1 MNLIDQEQR
10 DRILENSGDL
20 VVSASAGSGKTTIMV
35 KKMGLELEKITD
47 HRTIA
52 AITFTVKAT
61 DEIKRKAKSGNNS
74 KKPIVVMTNDSFIE
88 SEIIRPFIKDAF
100 GKEFGNDYSV
110 EYANKYKFD
119 TYSSG
124 LKQLK
129 SKNILGSFED
139 NKRNFNFKLAL
150 EILKDSVAA
159 QEYIR
164 AKYAW
169 IFLDEYQDSDG
180 DMHRFFMQLNK
191 ELNIKLF
198 IVGDSK
204 QAIYLWRGAMSNVF
218 DQLDNEEFDSYEL
231 VTNFRCD
238 KEIENYANLFHNPQ
252 YVTNLPSNVKNLVF
266 KEYNTFN
273 SFYER
278 RDFVGFVDQFK
289 SIITDGIL
297 DLSKEVTII
306 ANYNNDAKKITELLN
321 KGGFDF
327 VFIPKT
333 PIDEGIPNGYLLKE
347 LALYSKN
354 STYTIYDFLE
364 KTSIDERV
372 RTRFEVNNI
381 IRELKDPK
389 KLMPNIIEKVVS
401 ELANYLGI
409 TIGKDE
415 INKFCD
421 SICNEKYDMA
431 FRIMD
436 SKYKVMTV
444 FASKGL
450 EFDQVISFARYYK
463 IYNDEDLQNHY
474 VCITRAKEKFIMFI
488 DNEAYIKH
496 VKEVANKNNLKD
508 INKLVKVAK
517 KNKSKITSKT
527 QEGSSS

>member
-1 MNLIDQEQR
+1 MKLIDQDER
-10 DRILENSGDL
+10 YGILENSGDI

-35 KKMGLELEKITD
+35 EKMGIELEKIRD

-61 DEIKRKAKSGNNS
+61 EEIKKKAGKNI
-74 KKPIVVMTNDSFIE
+74 KKPFVVMTNDSFIE
-88 SEIIRPFIKDAF
+88 SEIIRPFIKDAL

-110 EYANKYKFD
+110 EYGNEYKFE

-139 NKRNFNFKLAL
+139 NKRNFNFKLAN
-150 EILKDSVAA
+150 EILEKSVAS
-159 QEYIR
+159 QEYIK
-164 AKYAW
+164 AKYSW
-169 IFLDEYQDSDG
+169 IFLDEYQDSDR
-180 DMHRFFMQLNK
+180 DMHRFFMKLKN
-191 ELNIKLF
+191 ELDIKLF

-204 QAIYLWRGAMSNVF
+204 QAIYLWRGAISNVF
-218 DQLDNEEFDSYEL
+218 ELLENENFSSYEL

-252 YVTNLPSNVKNLVF
+252 YVMNLHSNVENVTLI
-266 KEYNTFN
+266 EYNSFN

-278 RDFVGFVDQFK
+278 RDFVGFVDEFK
-289 SIITDGIL
+289 SIIFEEIL
-297 DLSKEVTII
+297 DLNKEVTII

-321 KGGFDF
+321 QEGFDF

-364 KTSIDERV
+364 NTHIDERI

-381 IRELKDPK
+381 IGKLKK
-389 KLMPNIIEKVVS
+389 TKNLIPNIIEEVVS
-401 ELANYLGI
+401 ELSSYLGI
-409 TIGKDE
+409 SIGKDE
-415 INKFCD
+415 IKKFCE
-421 SICNEKYDMA
+421 SICDIKYDMA
-431 FRIMD
+431 FRILE
-436 SKYKVMTV
+436 SKHKVMTV

-450 EFDQVISFARYYK
+450 EFDQVISFSRYYK
-463 IYNDEDLQNHY
+463 IHSSENLQNHY

-488 DNEAYIKH
+488 DDEAYYDH
-496 VKEVANKNNLKD
+496 VLEVADSNGIKD
-508 INKLVKVAK
+508 IKRLIRYEVNRDS
-517 KNKSKITSKT
+517 NRNMIN
-527 QEGSSS
+527 Q